1 MLYIKIKFF
10 SRENKLH
17 MLFLS
22 NPKSYLPFEINKKI
36 FMELYS
42 AKKSVK
48 MIIIEICKMQSK
60 NSKNASYH

>member
-1 MLYIKIKFF
+1 
-10 SRENKLH
+10 

-42 AKKSVK
+42 AKKKSMK
-48 MIIIEICKMQSK
+48 ILIIDIWKRQSK
-60 NSKNASYH
+60 NSKNASYN

>member
-1 MLYIKIKFF
+1 
-10 SRENKLH
+10 

-42 AKKSVK
+42 AKKINENTNNRYMEK
-48 MIIIEICKMQSK
+48 AIKE
-60 NSKNASYH
+60 